1 MNDLEQGT
9 EIDEQ
14 EWMNKNGG
22 SGGTNEQDQM
32 TRNGGLGRGCWEI
45 CNYCCCWHNLVTKSE
60 TGTDGRFQVITQ
72 TLL

>member
-32 TRNGGLGRGCWEI
+32 TRNGGLGRGC
-45 CNYCCCWHNLVTKSE
+45 CWHKLVAKSE